1 MNIIPTLNSVLLTTT
16 PLDTMEDFNIHDMH
30 KCRLFGEKRVVL
42 NRYTILIDGNF
53 TPELVEKILEPISRS
68 PGTSVVNINRPP
80 FKTDYDM
87 NACYE
92 LVKRIVDANVAQYN
106 QNIAL
111 INRNYDNDENSW
123 QKYGI

>member
-1 MNIIPTLNSVLLTTT
+1 MKITPTLNSVLLTTT
-16 PLDTMEDFNIHDMH
+16 PLNAMEDFNIHDMH
-30 KCRLFGEKRVVL
+30 RCRLFGSKQVIL
-42 NRYTILIDGNF
+42 KPYTILIDGDF
-53 TPELVEKILEPISRS
+53 TPELVEKLLEPISRS
-68 PGTSVVNINRPP
+68 PGTSTVNINQLP
-80 FKTDYDM
+80 FRTEYDM

-123 QKYGI
+123 

>member
-1 MNIIPTLNSVLLTTT
+1 MDIIPTLNSVLLTTT

-53 TPELVEKILEPISRS
+53 TPELVEKILEPISRN

-87 NACYE
+87 NKSYDI
-92 LVKRIVDANVAQYN
+92 VKRIVDANVVKYN
-106 QNIAL
+106 QSIAY
-111 INRNYDNDENSW
+111 INRNYE
-123 QKYGI
+123 